1 MIENGKKRRE
11 QGLTYHQENKPEE
24 KEVPWWDN
32 KPDPEASKEKL
43 IDQINR
49 IQLARK
55 KVPRLLL
62 FKQATAIIYLT
73 VNLILLYLSIN
84 SLIVVYIAVYMIPI
98 SIVLMDYLLIVRDIK
113 KEAIG
118 EN

>member
-1 MIENGKKRRE
+1 MQDLDYN
-11 QGLTYHQENKPEE
+11 QENKPEE
-24 KEVPWWDN
+24 QEQEVPWWDR
-32 KPDPEASKEKL
+32 KPDPEATKEKL
-43 IDQINR
+43 IEQITH

-62 FKQATAIIYLT
+62 FKQVTAIIYLT

>member
-1 MIENGKKRRE
+1 MQDSDYN
-11 QGLTYHQENKPEE
+11 QENNQPEE
-24 KEVPWWDN
+24 QEVLWWDK

-43 IDQINR
+43 IEQITH

-62 FKQATAIIYLT
+62 FKQATSIIYLT

-84 SLIVVYIAVYMIPI
+84 SVIVVYIAVYMIPI

-113 KEAIG
+113 KRATG

>member
-1 MIENGKKRRE
+1 MDYN
-11 QGLTYHQENKPEE
+11 QENNQPEE
-24 KEVPWWDN
+24 QEVPWWDR

-43 IDQINR
+43 IEQITH

-113 KEAIG
+113 NNATG

>member
-1 MIENGKKRRE
+1 MDYN
-11 QGLTYHQENKPEE
+11 QENNQPEE
-24 KEVPWWDN
+24 QEIPWWDR

-43 IDQINR
+43 IEQITH

-98 SIVLMDYLLIVRDIK
+98 SIVLMDYHLIVRDIK
-113 KEAIG
+113 KEATG